1 MNAIPYFDY
10 SLAPFWPSYQN
21 KIIGVLERALREQSG
36 SRIRR
41 ILLRLPCE
49 YDRTFSSRKIWF
61 GMDFIETVSA
71 LMNATPGRDLCWLL
85 TRHPEKPEY
94 HVVLCVRQE
103 YFDGPELD
111 RLFWMPG
118 ATYWASRHRVKQSS
132 IRSRSPGMWCWTVV
146 HRTVKTSSKS

>member
-1 MNAIPYFDY
+1 
-10 SLAPFWPSYQN
+10 
-21 KIIGVLERALREQSG
+21 
-36 SRIRR
+36 

-49 YDRTFSSRKIWF
+49 YDTTFSSRKTWF

-111 RLFWMPG
+111 RLILDAWSNVLGFASPG
-118 ATYWASRHRVKQSS
+118 EAKPYQKQ
-132 IRSRSPGMWCWTVV
+132 ITRDVVLDRRSPDCEALFKDLIWAFSDFARDRRGVCDPEARCLAGNPGWQC
-146 HRTVKTSSKS
+146 